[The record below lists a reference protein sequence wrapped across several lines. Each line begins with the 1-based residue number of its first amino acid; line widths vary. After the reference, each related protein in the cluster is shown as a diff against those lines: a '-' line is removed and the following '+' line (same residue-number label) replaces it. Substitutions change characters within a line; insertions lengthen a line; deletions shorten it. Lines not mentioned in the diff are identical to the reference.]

1 MPKEAIMSEIDSFI
15 WYGEKG
21 EPLRFADL
29 SLIEQRVV
37 LIASG
42 ALLRGGRERRESTT
56 EEAE

>member
-1 MPKEAIMSEIDSFI
+1 MSEIDSFI

-42 ALLRGGRERRESTT
+42 ALLRGGQERRESTT